1 VAAFSRRVA
10 SFQDVFPSS
19 SSSFAHASEVSE
31 DVQLTHPF
39 LAAGTRF
46 LEFVIEVANGAAGV
60 PVANHAVVPLDRYWY
75 VPVWHVNH
83 DDPAAR
89 VISWEME
96 HFDSTTSI
104 VIESTRQQGA
114 SNPIGANT
122 NLGLRRPVLIPPGF
136 RAVGAVNTL
145 AAGEFVNSTLIRVE
159 YPLGENP
166 PPF

>member
-10 SFQDVFPSS
+10 GFQDVFPSS
-19 SSSFAHASEVSE
+19 SSEFAHASQVSE

-46 LEFVIEVANGAAGV
+46 QEFATELALGLAGV
-60 PVANHAVVPLDRYWY
+60 PVANHDVVPEGRYWY
-75 VPVWHVNH
+75 VPVWHVRH

-89 VISWEME
+89 VISWELE
-96 HFDSTTSI
+96 HFATTTSF

-122 NLGLRRPVLIPPGF
+122 DLGLRRPILIPPGF

-145 AAGEFVNSTLIRVE
+145 AAGEFVTSRLIRVE
-159 YPLGENP
+159 YPLAENP
-166 PPF
+166 PPY